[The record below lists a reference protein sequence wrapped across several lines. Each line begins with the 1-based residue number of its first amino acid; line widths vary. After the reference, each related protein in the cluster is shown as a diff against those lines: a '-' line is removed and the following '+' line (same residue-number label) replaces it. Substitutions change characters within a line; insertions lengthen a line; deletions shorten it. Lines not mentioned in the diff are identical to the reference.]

1 MRDEG
6 LQIIKMKKD
15 IYSERRPS
23 RTSQYDEAD
32 RERLSNIAVAFVL
45 VLFCLVL
52 IIWYVIRTHVT
63 EVDTSGHPERVE
75 AAEDIDSVL
84 LFENTRVGDVDVSG
98 LSVAQARA
106 KVQEHL
112 DGIFDTTFSVMVAQ
126 DKKVQVSLRDLSAYW
141 VNPEAIE
148 EAAHIRDG
156 RDVVARYTLDKDMEQ
171 AGMDIPLEVSLD
183 KEAAIS
189 WLEKN
194 CSIYDA
200 EMTGSE
206 LVTEGGV
213 KKVKL
218 GRVGQTLNTAESA
231 SQLMSRGYD
240 FVKNG
245 ESVFILP
252 LEELYP
258 PSIPEGYEDYP
269 GIMDL
274 VMAAE
279 AEAAAASAEDT
290 TP

>member
-1 MRDEG
+1 
-6 LQIIKMKKD
+6 MKKD

-23 RTSQYDEAD
+23 HASQYDEAD
-32 RERLSNIAVAFVL
+32 RERLSNIAVASAL

-52 IIWYVIRTHVT
+52 IIWYAIRTHVT
-63 EVDTSGHPERVE
+63 EVDTSGHPERTE
-75 AAEDIDSVL
+75 AAKDIDSVL

-112 DGIFDTTFSVMVAQ
+112 DGIFDTPFSVMVAQ
-126 DKKVQVSLRDLSAYW
+126 DKKVQVSLRELSAYW

-240 FVKNG
+240 FVKSG

-279 AEAAAASAEDT
+279 AEAAAASAEGT
-290 TP
+290 AP

>member
-6 LQIIKMKKD
+6 FKIIKMKKD

-23 RTSQYDEAD
+23 RPSQYDEAD

-156 RDVVARYTLDKDMEQ
+156 RDVVARYTLEKDMEQ
-171 AGMDIPLEVSLD
+171 AGMDIP
-183 KEAAIS
+183 
-189 WLEKN
+189 LEKN

-240 FVKNG
+240 FVKSG

>member
-1 MRDEG
+1 
-6 LQIIKMKKD
+6 MKKD

-23 RTSQYDEAD
+23 RASQYDEAD
-32 RERLSNIAVAFVL
+32 RERLSNIAVASAL

-52 IIWYVIRTHVT
+52 IIWYAIRTHVT
-63 EVDTSGHPERVE
+63 EVDTSGHPERTE
-75 AAEDIDSVL
+75 AAKDIDSVL

-112 DGIFDTTFSVMVAQ
+112 DGIFDTPFSVMVAQ
-126 DKKVQVSLRDLSAYW
+126 DKKVQVSLRELSAYW

-206 LVTEGGV
+206 LVNEGGV

-240 FVKNG
+240 FVKSG

-279 AEAAAASAEDT
+279 AEAAAASAEGT
-290 TP
+290 AP